1 MTSNLI
7 GSKFVNRV
15 QLKNFSL
22 FATIRVMFQL
32 SEEVP
37 CISALVVALLAKV
50 RGTVWNF
57 SVEGQMTLS
66 DPCGQILHLQ

>member
-1 MTSNLI
+1 MDC
-7 GSKFVNRV
+7 V

-22 FATIRVMFQL
+22 FATIRVIFQL

-66 DPCGQILHLQ
+66 DPSGQMTKAT